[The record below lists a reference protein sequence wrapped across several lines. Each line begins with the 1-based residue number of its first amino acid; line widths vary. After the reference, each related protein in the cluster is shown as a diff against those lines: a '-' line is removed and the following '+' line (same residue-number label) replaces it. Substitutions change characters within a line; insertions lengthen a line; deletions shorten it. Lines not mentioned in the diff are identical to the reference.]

1 MLAKLTNH
9 PIVKNSGIAL
19 IGFLVTGALGYG
31 FQFFVSRRL
40 SVAAYGEF
48 QSLVALLGMLGV
60 VSAALSYFVIAHTSV
75 FAHHQDK
82 HATYQFTAWLTR
94 RLAPALLI
102 VVAIFVLLSVP
113 LQHTLHLSDPWGAM
127 LIGGAA
133 GLSIS
138 TVIYTGLFNG
148 WQNFLAVHTLGALGA
163 LLKLIAAV
171 AILSLWP
178 TASSA
183 AAVMLAATAGLWLL
197 SAWWSTHTFH
207 LGAAHAAPP
216 QSAWRHKYFA
226 DRHPVKDIG
235 FIIAFTFLTLYMQN
249 ADVLLVKHLAPA
261 DLAGHY
267 SAFNLLG
274 KIILWINL
282 GVVATVLPI
291 AVAQAH
297 GNEPLRRSIRLL
309 AYGILGMCSLGVIG
323 IYMIIPEL
331 VITLT
336 VGSKYFTYTNALWSV
351 GLMNALLSLLLLEA
365 NFAFAQRDATSLYLL
380 AAAAAAF
387 AAGIVLST
395 PTITAVAR
403 SGILAFGLGG
413 ISMLF
418 LNLRSSR

>member
-48 QSLVALLGMLGV
+48 QSLIALLGMLGA
-60 VSAALSYFVIAHTSV
+60 VSATLSYFVIAHTSV

-82 HATYQFTAWLTR
+82 DANRQFTSWLTH
-94 RLAPALLI
+94 RLAWPLLI
-102 VVAIFVLLSVP
+102 VAAFFAILSFP
-113 LQHTLHLSDPWGAM
+113 LQRTLHLSDPWGAM

-163 LLKLIAAV
+163 LLKLMAAG
-171 AILSLWP
+171 AILALWP
-178 TASSA
+178 TASAA
-183 AAVMLAATAGLWLL
+183 AAVMLVATAGLWFL
-197 SAWWSTHTFH
+197 SRWWSTRTFQ
-207 LGAAHAAPP
+207 LYAADVPTAL
-216 QSAWRHKYFA
+216 SAWRHKYFA
-226 DRHPVKDIG
+226 RRHPVKDIG
-235 FIIAFTFLTLYMQN
+235 FITAFTFLTLYMQN

-261 DLAGHY
+261 ELAGHY

-297 GNEPLRRSIRLL
+297 GNFPLQRSIRPL
-309 AYGILGMCSLGVIG
+309 AYGILGSCSLGVIG

-336 VGSKYFTYTNALWSV
+336 VGTKYITYTAALWLV
-351 GLMNALLSLLLLEA
+351 GVMNAFLSLLLLEA
-365 NFAFAQRDATSLYLL
+365 NFAFARRDAISLYLL
-380 AAAAAAF
+380 GAAAAAF
-387 AAGIVLST
+387 AAGIILSA

-403 SGILAFGLGG
+403 SGVLAFGAGG
-413 ISMLF
+413 IGLLF